1 MVNGLEGGP
10 LRPAIFFEKS
20 DRYQH
25 AGLDYPVQWSPTL
38 ETLAITNLLWLI
50 LDGPNQPLI
59 WPWALINKLM
69 SFSIS
74 YIRRRVCFCSMVYLD
89 HNVVINY
96 PKRSRLMQWYFR
108 WIITEGLLR
117 AISLIECPNVDT
129 SLLTYTHHLHASP
142 RAFQSRDWGRMSVQS
157 EGGDDQRMARTEAF
171 RHNLSAQVGR
181 GNLTAMPVKGRG
193 RYKCDCWGSC
203 FNLGVHIYC

>member
-20 DRYQH
+20 DRYQQ

-89 HNVVINY
+89 QNVVIHY

-117 AISLIECPNVDT
+117 AISLIGCPNVDT
-129 SLLTYTHHLHASP
+129 SHRSRTPTTYTLP
-142 RAFQSRDWGRMSVQS
+142 LELFSRVTGAGGLFNPK
-157 EGGDDQRMARTEAF
+157 EGIIRGWLGQKPFVIIYQHKLAEVIWLPCQWKGEDDINVIVGD
-171 RHNLSAQVGR
+171 
-181 GNLTAMPVKGRG
+181 PV
-193 RYKCDCWGSC
+193 Y
-203 FNLGVHIYC
+203 I